1 MSICVIPARSGSK
14 RIKNKNIQKING
26 IPLIAIVIRI
36 AKKSKLF
43 KRIIV
48 STDSPKIAL
57 ISKKYG
63 AEVPFLR
70 DKKLSNDFAP
80 THKVIIDAINKIGSH
95 NEKFHFCI
103 YPTSIL
109 INQKDLKKAYLKIK
123 KTKSNFICP
132 IAKYKN
138 NPLRS
143 FFIREP
149 NIFNKW
155 PSNNMK
161 RSQDLKN
168 LFYDTGSFYIYRT
181 KSLLKINKQNILP
194 EKSTYIILKKE
205 LIDVNYPEDLIA
217 LKKLF
222 KKKKIN

>member
-26 IPLIAIVIRI
+26 IPLIGIVVKI

-43 KRIIV
+43 ERIIV
-48 STDSPKIAL
+48 STDCKKIAS
-57 ISKKYG
+57 IAKKYG
-63 AEVPFLR
+63 AEVPFFR

-80 THKVIIDAINKIGSH
+80 TYKVIIDTIKKIRSQNH
-95 NEKFHFCI
+95 KFHFCI

-109 INQKDLKKAYLKIK
+109 LNSNDLKKAYLKIK

-132 IAKYKN
+132 IEKYKN

-143 FFIREP
+143 FIIKEP
-149 NIFNKW
+149 NIFFKW
-155 PSNNMK
+155 PYNQMK

-168 LFYDTGSFYIYRT
+168 LYYDTGSFYIYRT
-181 KSLLKINKQNILP
+181 KYLLSINKKNILP
-194 EKSTYIILKKE
+194 KKSTYIILKKE
-205 LIDVNYPEDLIA
+205 LIDVNYPEDLMV